1 MSKRRIVITGLGAIS
16 PVGNTV
22 KEMWP
27 NLLAGENGVDNITLF
42 DVEQFTTKFAAEVKN
57 YNAAEVFG
65 AKEARKM
72 DRYTQFALIA
82 AKEALMDSELDLENE
97 DRDKIGV
104 IVGSGIG
111 GISTFEEELKKL
123 HSKGPRRVSP
133 FFIPMMISDIAAG
146 HISMEYNLKGPN
158 FSTVSACATAGHA
171 IGSSMRLIQS
181 GDADVMVCGGSE
193 AAVSPMGLAGFNS
206 MKALSTR
213 NDDPKTASR
222 PFDMGRDGFVMGEGA
237 GIIVLEEL
245 EHALQRGANIIAEM
259 GGRGFTADAF
269 HITQPAPGGEG
280 AIRAMKLAIK
290 DANLTLDDVDY
301 INAHGTST
309 PFNDKNETA
318 AIKTL
323 FGDKA
328 KKIKI
333 SSTKSMTGHL
343 LGASGGI
350 EAIAGIMS
358 IVENKIPPTINYQ
371 NPDPECD
378 LDYTP
383 NQMVE
388 QEVNVI
394 LSNSFG
400 FGGHNVTLCI
410 KRYQ

>member
-42 DVEQFTTKFAAEVKN
+42 DIEQFTTKFAAEVKN

-97 DRDKIGV
+97 DRDRIGV

-290 DANLTLDDVDY
+290 DANLTLDDIDY

>member
-42 DVEQFTTKFAAEVKN
+42 DIEQFTTKFAAEVKN

-97 DRDKIGV
+97 DRDRIGV